1 MKYICCLFALSALAL
16 AKPTQPFQ
24 LGALLDE
31 IETNQGIP
39 PKPMDTTGLDS
50 KLQSVLN
57 LYFQKSLGGEA
68 NWKKV
73 DTLLLKGE
81 IRFSDGETLAFKNY
95 RKKPDL
101 NKTILYLPEDFE
113 MIQSFD
119 GLEAWEWL
127 TYESPEPRL
136 MSPELALDFTR
147 DACFGSHL
155 IYPLLANK
163 KLEYLGPQI
172 VDEKPQML
180 VKVSLPN
187 DQHVQIGLNASG
199 FQVSEETINSIDG
212 KKRRTLQSDFKTIS
226 GVVIPFKTKT
236 FFDEEWIHEVRIDS
250 AVFNKGVY
258 SWMFKN

>member
-1 MKYICCLFALSALAL
+1 M
-16 AKPTQPFQ
+16 
-24 LGALLDE
+24 
-31 IETNQGIP
+31 
-39 PKPMDTTGLDS
+39 
-50 KLQSVLN
+50 
-57 LYFQKSLGGEA
+57 
-68 NWKKV
+68 
-73 DTLLLKGE
+73 LLKGE
-81 IRFSDGETLAFKNY
+81 IRFSDGEILTFKNY

-136 MSPELALDFTR
+136 MSPELALDFVR

-236 FFDEEWIHEVRIDS
+236 FF
-250 AVFNKGVY
+250 
-258 SWMFKN
+258 